1 MPGIGAMLEIGKRS
15 LFANQ
20 AAIEVIGN
28 NISNANTE
36 GYSRQAVRLEDG
48 DYISYVPGQLGTG
61 VDAVEVVR
69 YFDEFIETQYLDK
82 SAEKQRWEKLYENLQ
97 NVEMVLNESN
107 SSGINDALAA
117 FWADWQTLAANP
129 EDTSARAALLGHATN
144 LEQAIQAVQEDLQS
158 LQDGADDVITAEVA
172 EVNTILS
179 SIANLNGQI
188 TVVEETGKNNANGLR
203 DERAGLIRQLAEKV
217 DINVIDNGL
226 GNLTITT
233 TAGHTL
239 VDGTNHFRL
248 AFEAPQVVADITGDF
263 SGKLLFEGESSYEY
277 LVQVVTGGDLGTA
290 EFRVS
295 VDGGATWVKD
305 EAGNDTFTADE
316 YSGRVLLPDGNL
328 SVYFETGSG
337 SNVLTAGDTFQVL
350 PKKSLFW
357 YETSVSKVNVTPQIL
372 ANGQDNERRLT
383 GGGLTGLFQFRDS
396 AIGGYLEKLDA
407 FAESLAWEVN
417 RIHSQGASL
426 MRFEEATG
434 TFQVINSGAS
444 LGTGAGLIFGDKLAE
459 GNLVIN
465 VYDSST
471 GKVMQTHS
479 LDFDGTTSGVQNFDP
494 ATHSL
499 EDVQAA
505 VDRSFGGAVT
515 AEIIDGRLQLTAADG
530 YEFAFGSD
538 STGLLAALGINTFFE
553 GSAARSLAVNSTV
566 RGNVSYINTGHVNG
580 AGEMNEG
587 DNTTAAAIA
596 ALQSKAV
603 ATRTLSEGTTRQ
615 ALGDYY
621 STIVAKAGSDT
632 QSAKFNF
639 EYQEALA
646 NDLRSRQESVSGVN
660 LDEEMTNL
668 IKFQHAYTAAAKLI
682 TTAESMLQVLLGIK
696 Q

>member
-1 MPGIGAMLEIGKRS
+1 MPGIGAMLEIGKKS

-20 AAIEVIGN
+20 TAIEVVGN
-28 NISNANTE
+28 NISNANTP

-48 DYISYVPGQLGTG
+48 NYISYVPGQLGTG
-61 VDAVEVVR
+61 VNAAEVIR
-69 YFDEFIETQYLDK
+69 YFDEFIEAQYLEK
-82 SAEKQRWEKLYENLQ
+82 SSEEQRWERLYENLQ
-97 NVEMVLNESN
+97 NVEMVLNEAN
-107 SSGINDALAA
+107 SSGVNDALSA

-129 EDTSARAALLGHATN
+129 EDTSARSALLGHASN
-144 LEQAIQAVQEDLQS
+144 LERAIQAVQQDLQG
-158 LQDGADDVITAEVA
+158 LQDGADDVITAEVN
-172 EVNTILS
+172 EVNTLLS
-179 SIANLNGQI
+179 GIAELNAQI

-203 DERAGLIRQLAEKV
+203 DERAQLIRELADKV
-217 DINVIDNGL
+217 DIRVIDNGL
-226 GNLTITT
+226 GSLTITT
-233 TAGHTL
+233 MAGHTL

-263 SGKLLFEGESSYEY
+263 SGQLLFEGSSSYEY
-277 LVQVVTGGDLGTA
+277 LVQVVSGGALGTA

-295 VDGGATWVKD
+295 VDGGATWLKD
-305 EAGNDTFTADE
+305 EAGNSTFTADE
-316 YSGRVLLPDGNL
+316 YSGRVLLPDGRLNL
-328 SVYFETGSG
+328 YFETGSG
-337 SNVLTAGDTFQVL
+337 SNTLTAGDTFQVL

-372 ANGQDNERRLT
+372 ANGQDSERRLT
-383 GGGLTGLFQFRDS
+383 GGGLAGLFQFRDS

-407 FAESLAWEVN
+407 FAESLVWEVN
-417 RIHSQGASL
+417 RIHSQGTSL
-426 MRFEEATG
+426 MRFEEAAG
-434 TFQVINSGAS
+434 TFQVIDQSAS
-444 LGTGAGLIFGDKLAE
+444 LGTGAGLLFGDKLAQ
-459 GNLVIN
+459 GNLVMS
-465 VYDSST
+465 VFDSGT
-471 GKVMQTHS
+471 GRLLQS
-479 LDFDGTTSGVQNFDP
+479 QPLDFDAAAGVQNFDP
-494 ATHSL
+494 TTHSL
-499 EDVQAA
+499 EDVRDA
-505 VDRSFGGAVT
+505 VNRSYGSALT
-515 AEIIDGRLQLTAADG
+515 AEIIDGRLQIKAADG
-530 YEFAFGSD
+530 YDFAFGAD
-538 STGLLAALGINTFFE
+538 STGLLAGLGLNTFFE
-553 GSAARSLAVNSTV
+553 GSNARSLAVNSVV
-566 RGNVSYINTGHVNG
+566 RGNISFINTGHVNG

-596 ALQSKAV
+596 ALQSRAV